1 MAERDIVIGY
11 PDNTFRP
18 EQPVDR
24 GEVAALIHQTLVSQG
39 KTAPIADQPAAQYVV
54 GR

>member
-1 MAERDIVIGY
+1 MAERDIVTGH

-18 EQPVDR
+18 EQ
-24 GEVAALIHQTLVSQG
+24 L
-39 KTAPIADQPAAQYVV
+39 ADQPAAQYVV